1 MSLSD
6 RSPGPHRSAPSE
18 GTKHVKLPP
27 ESSDHQRRPERL
39 EEDFLASNRSHYSP
53 PRKSPLLKWHK
64 HYDTP
69 ESRKKGRVL
78 VIDYIKKSHAKEGMR
93 KVVTEEFDNIQELRR
108 LYTNPERGNEAI
120 LRVFHVQN
128 ADWATHFL
136 LKKFNITA
144 RDDLVGTDFGYYVN
158 NKHRERR
165 GKPLLTGRSWKTTHD
180 PWRSINRT
188 SFGIDYLKPYRAGK
202 ADAAGK
208 MMELSCYDGDENR
221 TDGWDVH
228 TQRLSC
234 YIQHKEPP
242 SDVPSYPDIENPY
255 EAVTEKDD
263 PHDCFPRLES
273 LDNGNTIILFE
284 KSCSGS
290 VDDTLVIAREKWESR
305 WRRLPFYLANE
316 SHDVSNDDQ
325 MALGCMKII
334 LADIWKSVSE
344 SWDCLIDLSNVH
356 VDCLQDRIYEQPA
369 DETRAPELWTNA
381 SNWLKV
387 ERLVTIH
394 TNVVKEMQ
402 NNLRELA
409 GDPTVQDNWLEDCP
423 SDMGRISTL
432 LNDLVYKSVGIRD
445 SRQSL
450 QLNTSMWR
458 LSWVTFIFL
467 PLTFIGTFFGMNVD
481 TFSNNPS
488 IKWYFATTIPLML
501 LVLLLWYI
509 VKHFLAR
516 RRQTPYTRGLY
527 ESLYRDLATS
537 YPSLWSRSGP
547 RPLIRPQGM
556 TGRIKWSLIL
566 YWNRPEKTVRP
577 DVDPD
582 EDGLGAWARCKR
594 ILTRRWTWQLGSTA
608 GVGPSSSSLEEARA
622 DGLGM
627 IRDGVSDRM
636 ELLTLPATEN
646 AENLP
651 GGMLR
656 LPVLPGAQ
664 ARRQRAS
671 PQRSSLERPSS
682 KGSSAP
688 RDSGI
693 LIEEEA
699 LNWLQELGRRSQ
711 EFTERIGRS
720 SVRQDR
726 PDENRQ
732 DSFVLSRTPDER
744 SRIRRLYSA

>member
-1 MSLSD
+1 MSVSD
-6 RSPGPHRSAPSE
+6 RSRGPHKLAPSQE
-18 GTKHVKLPP
+18 IKHVKLPAYGA
-27 ESSDHQRRPERL
+27 DDQRRPERL
-39 EEDFLASNRSHYSP
+39 EEHFLASNRSHYSSARQSWQRP
-53 PRKSPLLKWHK
+53 QSPGLKWHK

-69 ESRKKGRVL
+69 ESRKRGRVL
-78 VIDYIKKSHAKEGMR
+78 VIDYVKKSHAKEGMR
-93 KVVTEEFDNIQELRR
+93 KVVTQEFDNIQELRR
-108 LYTNPERGNEAI
+108 LYTNPERGSEAV

-128 ADWATHFL
+128 ADWATHYL
-136 LKKFNITA
+136 LRKFNITA
-144 RDDLVGTDFGYYVN
+144 RDDLVGTDFGHYVK

-188 SFGIDYLKPYRAGK
+188 SFGLDYLKPYSARK
-202 ADAAGK
+202 ADAAGR
-208 MMELSCYDGDENR
+208 MMELSCYDEDENP
-221 TDGWDVH
+221 TYGWDVH
-228 TQRLSC
+228 AQRLSC
-234 YIQHKEPP
+234 YVQHKEPP
-242 SDVPSYPDIENPY
+242 SDVPGYPDIENPY
-255 EAVTEKDD
+255 EAGTEKDK
-263 PHDCFPRLES
+263 PHNYFPRLES
-273 LDNGNTIILFE
+273 LDNGNTIIIFE

-290 VDDTLVIAREKWESR
+290 IDDTMVLAREKWESR
-305 WRRLPFYLANE
+305 WRRLPFYLAYE

-325 MALGCMKII
+325 MALECMKII

-409 GDPTVQDNWLEDCP
+409 GGPTVQDNWLEDSP
-423 SDMGRISTL
+423 SDMERISTL
-432 LNDLVYKSVGIRD
+432 YATSASSTLFTEGTNVLGSVQEDL
-445 SRQSL
+445 
-450 QLNTSMWR
+450 
-458 LSWVTFIFL
+458 
-467 PLTFIGTFFGMNVD
+467 VD
-481 TFSNNPS
+481 TFSDDPS
-488 IKWYFATTIPLML
+488 IKWYFAATVPLML
-501 LVLLLWYI
+501 LVLILWYI
-509 VKHFLAR
+509 VKHVLAR

-547 RPLIRPQGM
+547 RQFIRPQGM
-556 TGRIKWSLIL
+556 MGRIKWSLIL
-566 YWNRPEKTVRP
+566 YWNRPEKTVRS
-577 DVDPD
+577 DADSVDD
-582 EDGLGAWARCKR
+582 DLGAWARCKR
-594 ILTRRWTWQLGSTA
+594 MLTRRWTWQLRRTA
-608 GVGPSSSSLEEARA
+608 PVGVSSSSLEEGSA
-622 DGLGM
+622 DGLGV
-627 IRDGVSDRM
+627 ISDGVSGVT
-636 ELLTLPATEN
+636 ELLALPATEN

-656 LPVLPGAQ
+656 LPVSPGAQ

-682 KGSSAP
+682 KGSSAT

-711 EFTERIGRS
+711 EFTERISGP
-720 SVRQDR
+720 SVGQDR
-726 PDENRQ
+726 PDSRSDNRR
-732 DSFVLSRTPDER
+732 DSSVATGSPEEG
-744 SRIRRLYSA
+744 SKS